1 MANLDPKLTREM
13 QDWLN
18 ARPADR
24 DFMRG
29 AAMLRSLNR
38 NKALYNTLVRNPGK
52 YMSKL
57 EYELRKHLRIR
68 LHNMSVADV
77 VHMEAEVMPRV
88 ASTVATPPTISSDDE
103 LPEAHTARGRRADHD
118 SLPPE
123 IQALW
128 DGNATRYRKI
138 VLLFNELKAMADQE
152 PCDRFEKL
160 QMLDELDKQYR
171 HALEQYDGYLPGH
184 SALPPSATPPLSAVR
199 TDEEARR
206 LSAARKTLGKYK
218 KVASTADVSDDRR
231 TLAITKCRA
240 CVAVIRDLGG
250 KFTPEV
256 AAELSALGIDVTD
269 KSEA

>member
-1 MANLDPKLTREM
+1 MANLDPKLTQEM

-68 LHNMSVADV
+68 LHNMSIADV

-88 ASTVATPPTISSDDE
+88 ASTVADPPTISSDDE
-103 LPEAHTARGRRADHD
+103 LPEAHAARGRRADHD
-118 SLPPE
+118 SLPAE
-123 IQALW
+123 VQALW
-128 DGNATRYRKI
+128 DGNAARYRKI
-138 VLLFNELKAMADQE
+138 VLLFNELKAMSDLE

-171 HALEQYDGYLPGH
+171 HALEQYDGYVPG
-184 SALPPSATPPLSAVR
+184 SAQQASATPPLSAGR
-199 TDEEARR
+199 TDEENRR

-218 KVASTADVSDDRR
+218 KVASSADVSDERR
-231 TLAITKCRA
+231 ALAITKCRA

-256 AAELSALGIDVTD
+256 TAELSALGIDVTD
-269 KSEA
+269 KSKA

>member
-1 MANLDPKLTREM
+1 M

-118 SLPPE
+118 SLPQE

-128 DGNATRYRKI
+128 DSNATRYRKI

-171 HALEQYDGYLPGH
+171 HTLEQYDGYLP
-184 SALPPSATPPLSAVR
+184 ASATPPLSAGR

-218 KVASTADVSDDRR
+218 KVASAADVSDERR